1 MWSLIVN
8 LHTFVEVTKCKLF
21 QNRTNDK
28 ITFLPWIFMLFSPL
42 GNFYLQN

>member
-8 LHTFVEVTKCKLF
+8 LHTFVEVAKCKLF

-42 GNFYLQN
+42 GNFYLEN